1 MEVYGEKPKLFSQ
14 KWWENYFYY
23 YKTHTIVAILAL
35 LAAGY
40 LIYTDV
46 TATKY
51 DLQIDY
57 IAEHGLMEEQLD
69 KIVQTCNENI
79 DDVTGNGVCDSFV
92 MLLDLS
98 PKQDMQYAQAMQ
110 VKYMTELGYSE
121 AFVFIMDKKYM
132 EEMSQGGMFEKSSV
146 WSDKGDDTEC
156 ISLAGCTA
164 FEGSGI
170 PVDELYV
177 AVRKLR
183 DDEVDKEEIVAKH
196 QNGVKFAKFLIDER

>member
-23 YKTHTIVAILAL
+23 YKIHTIVAIVIL
-35 LAAGY
+35 LMAGY
-40 LIYTDV
+40 LIYSDV

-57 IAEHGLMEEQLD
+57 IGEHRIFDEQIAMIEQLA
-69 KIVQTCNENI
+69 NENI
-79 DDVTGNGVCDSFV
+79 VDATGNDVCDSYV

-98 PKQDMQYAQAMQ
+98 PTQDIQYAQAMQ
-110 VKYMTELGYSE
+110 VKYMTEMRYSE

-132 EEMSQGGMFEKSSV
+132 EEMSQSGIFEKASL
-146 WSDKGDDTEC
+146 WSGQDTEAEC
-156 ISLAGCTA
+156 LSLAGCTA
-164 FEGSGI
+164 FSDAEI
-170 PVDELYV
+170 PADELFI

-183 DDEVDKEEIVAKH
+183 DDEVKDERKLTEY